1 MVVIEEK
8 LKIKEFWSLSCLYK
22 LSDITNID
30 QFRYC
35 CYGKGKNKTSL
46 RKNDLTQKSSK
57 SSVILPG
64 HRIQK
69 GFSNDLRI

>member
-35 CYGKGKNKTSL
+35 CYDNGKNKTSL

-57 SSVILPG
+57 SSVISPG